1 MQDLPLYSWRNRIF
15 RASVIGLGV
24 FTLLMLLVGFVWL
37 PSVHEDFTAEGL
49 WAGLCRAAGV
59 PTAWH
64 EGPVG
69 QGAGATTRVVLEP
82 AMTRVGRADAVGRG
96 ATLALNC
103 TMCHGA
109 RGLSA
114 SDAPNLAGQYPEVV
128 IKQLQD
134 YRSGDRSSP
143 IMQAITHA
151 LSDRDIVDLAAYY
164 AYLPKARTAPTTYD
178 EALPALVRVGDPLR
192 NIAPCIS
199 CHGQVD
205 QKLGTPWLEGMPR
218 QYLIDQ
224 LRAFKDGK
232 RRNDA
237 QAQMRNMVRAM
248 TEQEMVEVATFY
260 ARKASEGEGAVAVA
274 AQRADRAQ

>member
-1 MQDLPLYSWRNRIF
+1 MQAPPAFSWRNRIF
-15 RASVIGLGV
+15 RLSVISLAV
-24 FTLLMLLVGFVWL
+24 FTLMVMLIGFVSL
-37 PSVHEDFTAEGL
+37 PSVQKDFTLQGL
-49 WAGLCRAAGV
+49 WAGICRAAGV
-59 PTAWH
+59 PAKWSDDRDVDL
-64 EGPVG
+64 EGTTTHVTLDPSMM
-69 QGAGATTRVVLEP
+69 QAGP
-82 AMTRVGRADAVGRG
+82 ADAVGRG

-114 SDAPNLAGQYPEVV
+114 SNAPNLAGQYPEVI
-128 IKQLQD
+128 IKQMRD

-143 IMQAITHA
+143 IMQAIAGA
-151 LSDRDIVDLAAYY
+151 LSDQQVSDLAAYY

-205 QKLGTPWLEGMPR
+205 QKLGTPWLEGMPKP
-218 QYLIDQ
+218 YLIDQ
-224 LRAFKDGK
+224 LRAFKAGT

-237 QAQMRNMVRAM
+237 YAQMRNMARSI
-248 TEQEMVEVATFY
+248 TEAELQEVATFY
-260 ARKASEGEGAVAVA
+260 ARKASEGEG
-274 AQRADRAQ
+274 